1 VVIDDNA
8 VSGNDRLRV
17 TTTNAQV
24 CGGAFKF
31 GSVNLGNAGF
41 VTANTTFTATIAWT
55 AASNQLTVT
64 IVSDSV
70 NAVRVNSNNTALYT
84 PDAAITGTSGRAVT
98 GSASVAGMHF

>member
-1 VVIDDNA
+1 VPFFAPRQGEEDAKVRKEAKSRRRNVGR
-8 VSGNDRLRV
+8 VSHR
-17 TTTNAQV
+17 
-24 CGGAFKF
+24 
-31 GSVNLGNAGF
+31 
-41 VTANTTFTATIAWT
+41 
-55 AASNQLTVT
+55 NQLTVT